1 MRLWRTTF
9 GLLCS
14 VLVALGPGAAGTPP
28 RIEQAASAPVGEAIG
43 DRIFRF
49 HADPE
54 ARRKALPSFAL
65 QEQRPALGP
74 VPAGYAP
81 RPDFTS
87 AAGKQIVRLK
97 IDAGTSLYGT
107 GEAAG
112 PLLRN
117 GRRTVAWNT
126 DAFAYGEHSPS
137 LYKSFPW
144 VLGLRVDGS
153 AFGVL
158 ADTTYRCEIDLR
170 TAGEIIF
177 RADGPAFP
185 VTVIHRPTPQGVVM
199 ALADLTGRIPLPPR
213 WALGFHQCRYSY
225 EPEAK
230 VRAVAEGFRARRIP
244 CDVLWLDIDY
254 MDGYRCFS
262 WDPKRFPDPRKLNA
276 DLHGQGFRT
285 VWMIDPGIKAEKGYP
300 VFDQG
305 SARDAWVKR
314 ADGRS
319 DYTGA
324 VWPGACVFPDFTR
337 RDTRTWWAGLFRDFM
352 ASGVDGVWNDMNEPA
367 VFNTEDGSKTMPED
381 NLHRADAGF
390 GGPGPHARFHN
401 VYGTLMVKA
410 TREGIAA
417 ANPDRRPFV
426 LSRALHLG
434 GQRYAASWTG
444 DNVADWNH
452 FNWSVPMVLNLG
464 LSGQPFSGPDI
475 GGFVGNGPKGAE
487 GGRLFA
493 RWMGLGALLP
503 FARAHT
509 AKGNIDKEP
518 WSFGPAVEAT
528 CRAALDRRYQL
539 LPYLYTLFHE
549 ASRSGLPIA
558 RPLWFADPVDPAL
571 RNEDGAFLLGDS
583 LLVVLPAGPERPRSA
598 AIPKGPWRKLDL
610 DEGFRSD
617 DLPGLF
623 LKAGT
628 ILPVGPKLQFTGEG
642 PLDPLILHVAL
653 DADGRARGTLY
664 EDAGDGHGHLHGDYL
679 LTTFEAVR
687 EGGEVKVRTLR
698 TEGKRTISKRTIQVV
713 VHEP

>member
-1 MRLWRTTF
+1 MKPWRTTF
-9 GLLCS
+9 ALLCS
-14 VLVALGPGAAGTPP
+14 ALAALQPCAARTPP
-28 RIEQAASAPVGEAIG
+28 RIEQAVSAPVAEAIG
-43 DRIFRF
+43 DRIYRF

-54 ARRKALPSFAL
+54 ARKRALPSFTLRAPH
-65 QEQRPALGP
+65 PALGP
-74 VPAGYAP
+74 VPAGRGP
-81 RPDFTS
+81 RPAFSS
-87 AAGKQIVRLK
+87 ADGKRVVRLE
-97 IDAGTSLYGT
+97 IEPGTSLYGT
-107 GEAAG
+107 GEVAG

-117 GRRTVAWNT
+117 GRRSVGWNT
-126 DAFAYGEHSPS
+126 DAFAYGERSPS

-170 TAGEIIF
+170 APGEIVF

-185 VTVIHRPTPQGVVM
+185 VTVIHRPTPQEVVM
-199 ALADLTGRIPLPPR
+199 ALADLTGRIPMPPR

-230 VRAVAEGFRARRIP
+230 VRAIAEGFRSRRIP

-254 MDGYRCFS
+254 MDGYRCFT
-262 WDPKRFPDPRKLNA
+262 WDPKRFPDPRRLNA

-285 VWMIDPGIKAEKGYP
+285 VWMIDPGIKAEVGYS

-314 ADGRS
+314 ADGRT
-319 DYTGA
+319 DYTGN

-337 RDTRTWWAGLFRDFM
+337 RATRSWWAGLYTDFM
-352 ASGVDGVWNDMNEPA
+352 AAGADGVWNDMNEPA
-367 VFNTEDGSKTMPED
+367 VFNTADGSKTMPED
-381 NLHRADAGF
+381 NLHRADAEF
-390 GGPGPHARFHN
+390 GGPGPHSRFHN
-401 VYGTLMVKA
+401 IYGTLMARA

-417 ANPDRRPFV
+417 AHPDRRPFV

-493 RWMGLGALLP
+493 RWMGVGTLLP

-528 CRAALDRRYQL
+528 CRTALERRYRL
-539 LPYLYTLFHE
+539 LPYFYTLFRE
-549 ASRSGLPIA
+549 ASTIGMPVA

-571 RNEDGAFLLGDS
+571 RDEDGAFLLGDA
-583 LLVVLPAGPERPRSA
+583 LLVVLPAGPERPRPA
-598 AIPKGPWRKLDL
+598 ALPRGPWRKLDL
-610 DEGFRSD
+610 DEGFRSE
-617 DLPGLF
+617 DLPELYI
-623 LKAGT
+623 KAGT
-628 ILPVGPKLQFTGEG
+628 ILPVGPKLQFTGEA
-642 PLDPLILHVAL
+642 PLDPLTLHVAL
-653 DADGRARGTLY
+653 DGGGRARGVLY
-664 EDAGDGHGHLHGDYL
+664 EDAGDGHGHLLGDYR
-679 LTTFEAVR
+679 LTFFEATRIGAEVR
-687 EGGEVKVRTLR
+687 VKAVKH
-698 TEGKRTISKRTIQVV
+698 EGKWTNPPRSIKVI